1 MQNVEVWI
9 IAGLQAATL
18 AALLVVILFR
28 RYLFSYAGEKGK
40 NLATKE
46 DIGAI
51 THQIEDAKS
60 EYAQELERVKKE
72 LELAYLK
79 DQVLMRERV
88 ATFKEFQECLVFFKR
103 YCFAAVGSH
112 GDKGDFYPRI
122 EGLPEEIPKAA
133 LPHVTRLYELE
144 ESRGIFLSPQA
155 KESLSKLRKV
165 LSPLLA
171 MEKNRF
177 SETLDPKVYE
187 NVWEKLNNCLQELYC
202 DLWGGGAEVDS
213 AGG

>member
-1 MQNVEVWI
+1 MMQNVEVWV

-18 AALLVVILFR
+18 VALLAVILFR

-60 EYAQELERVKKE
+60 EYARELERVKKE

-79 DQVLMRERV
+79 DQVLMQERV

-103 YCFAAVGSH
+103 YCFAAVGTY
-112 GDKGDFYPRI
+112 GDKGEFHPRI
-122 EGLPEEIPKAA
+122 DGLPEEIPRAA
-133 LPHVTRLYELE
+133 LSHVTKLYELE
-144 ESRGIFLSPQA
+144 ESQGIFLSLQA
-155 KESLSKLRKV
+155 KESLARLRNV
-165 LSPLLA
+165 LSPMLS
-171 MEKNRF
+171 MEKKRF
-177 SETLDPKVYE
+177 SESLDPKVYSNAWKE
-187 NVWEKLNNCLQELYC
+187 LDNCLQELYF
-202 DLWGGGAEVDS
+202 DLWGGGADG